1 MNNLILGIITGV
13 LIGLAVVVF
22 TVLKKLKDQ

>member
-22 TVLKKLKDQ
+22 TVLKKFKDL

>member
-1 MNNLILGIITGV
+1 MDNLILGIITGV

-22 TVLKKLKDQ
+22 TVLKKFKDL